1 MPESVVFKRPKL
13 SLSIDTSP
21 QPQPEPVSIVDYL
34 RQNFNILND
43 LYFQETRNQDI
54 HQSMTAIM
62 EKCLRSF
69 GQPHNCHDKPVKLK
83 IDNKVVDN
91 NFFIGYNYYKSQ
103 ITGVHVYS
111 CDNYV
116 YKITSFLNNNV
127 NGFFKLVLEICLQK
141 YAHSL
146 NCGMK
151 IPKINDYTLSQNDYT
166 LSQNDD
172 KLSLEIQMEKIEI
185 LDVSKED
192 IKQELLANYAHFIEI
207 IKAGLDCFERNGLYH
222 NDTHSGN
229 IGFYKDDGGN
239 IQVVFMDFG
248 KATMS
253 KNNRY
258 PSPSG
263 FYKQL
268 NDREKFNEWLSHK
281 IHVNTGSQTF
291 YGGKK
296 RRTHK
301 NKKQRKQRRRKTHCR
316 K

>member
-1 MPESVVFKRPKL
+1 MPESVVFKRPTL
-13 SLSIDTSP
+13 SLSIMQEP
-21 QPQPEPVSIVDYL
+21 VREPVSIVDYL
-34 RQNFNILND
+34 RQNFNSLND
-43 LYFQETRNQDI
+43 RYFQETHNQGI

-62 EKCLRSF
+62 ETCLSSLAL
-69 GQPHNCHDKPVKLK
+69 GQTHNCHDKPVQLKLHTGS
-83 IDNKVVDN
+83 VDN

-103 ITGVHVYS
+103 ITGVYVYS

-116 YKITSFLNNNV
+116 YKRTSFLNNNV

-151 IPKINDYTLSQNDYT
+151 IPEIYHYTLSQTGD
-166 LSQNDD
+166 L
-172 KLSLEIQMEKIEI
+172 LSLEIQMEKIEI

-192 IKQELLANYAHFIEI
+192 IKQELLRNFGQFIET
-207 IKAGLDCFERNGLYH
+207 IKAGLECFEKNRLYH
-222 NDTHSGN
+222 NDTHSSN

-239 IQVVFMDFG
+239 IQVVLMDFG
-248 KATMS
+248 KATLS
-253 KNNRY
+253 EKNRY
-258 PSPSG
+258 QSPSG

-296 RRTHK
+296 RKTHK

>member
-1 MPESVVFKRPKL
+1 MQEPVR
-13 SLSIDTSP
+13 
-21 QPQPEPVSIVDYL
+21 EPVSIGEYL

-43 LYFQETRNQDI
+43 RYFQETHNQVI
-54 HQSMTAIM
+54 HQLMTAIM
-62 EKCLRSF
+62 EKCLSSF
-69 GQPHNCHDKPVKLK
+69 GKTHNCHGERVRLKLHTGS
-83 IDNKVVDN
+83 VDN
-91 NFFIGYNYYKSQ
+91 NFFIGDKVYTSR
-103 ITGVHVYS
+103 ITGVYVYS
-111 CDNYV
+111 CDNFV

-127 NGFFKLVLEICLQK
+127 NSFFKLVLEICLQQ

-151 IPKINDYTLSQNDYT
+151 IPKIYDYT

-172 KLSLEIQMEKIEI
+172 KLSLEIKMEKIEI
-185 LDVSKED
+185 LDVSKEVV
-192 IKQELLANYAHFIEI
+192 KQELLANYAHFIET
-207 IKAGLDCFERNGLYH
+207 IKAGLECFEINRLYH
-222 NDTHSGN
+222 NDTHSDN

-239 IQVVFMDFG
+239 IQVVLMDFG

-253 KNNRY
+253 KKNRY

-263 FYKQL
+263 FYKEL
-268 NDREKFNEWLSHK
+268 NDRENFNEWLSHK
-281 IHVNTGSQTF
+281 IHENTGQRHF

-301 NKKQRKQRRRKTHCR
+301 KKKQIKQRRRKTHCQ

>member
-1 MPESVVFKRPKL
+1 MQEPVR
-13 SLSIDTSP
+13 
-21 QPQPEPVSIVDYL
+21 EPVSIVDYL

-43 LYFQETRNQDI
+43 LYFQETRNQFI

-62 EKCLRSF
+62 ETCLSSF
-69 GQPHNCHDKPVKLK
+69 GQPHNCHGEHVKLK

-103 ITGVHVYS
+103 ITGVYVYS

-116 YKITSFLNNNV
+116 YKRTSFLNNNV
-127 NGFFKLVLEICLQK
+127 NGFFKLVLEICLQQ

-151 IPKINDYTLSQNDYT
+151 IPEIYHYTLSQTGD
-166 LSQNDD
+166 L
-172 KLSLEIQMEKIEI
+172 LSLEIQMEKIEI

-192 IKQELLANYAHFIEI
+192 IKQELLANHEFLIKT
-207 IKAGLDCFERNGLYH
+207 IKAGLECFERNRLYH

-229 IGFYKDDGGN
+229 IGFYKDAEGH
-239 IQVVFMDFG
+239 IQVVLMDFG
-248 KATMS
+248 KATLS

-268 NDREKFNEWLSHK
+268 NDRENFNEWLSHK
-281 IHVNTGSQTF
+281 IHVNTGSRTF

-296 RRTHK
+296 RKTHK

>member
-13 SLSIDTSP
+13 SLSIMQEP
-21 QPQPEPVSIVDYL
+21 VREPVSIVDYL

-43 LYFQETRNQDI
+43 LYFQETRNQFI

-62 EKCLRSF
+62 ETCLSSF
-69 GQPHNCHDKPVKLK
+69 GQPHNCHGEHVKLK

-103 ITGVHVYS
+103 ITGVYVYS

-116 YKITSFLNNNV
+116 YKRTSFLNNNV
-127 NGFFKLVLEICLQK
+127 NGFFKLVLEICLQQ

-151 IPKINDYTLSQNDYT
+151 IPEIYHYTLSQTGD
-166 LSQNDD
+166 L
-172 KLSLEIQMEKIEI
+172 LSLEIQMEKIEI

-192 IKQELLANYAHFIEI
+192 IKQELLANHEFLIKT
-207 IKAGLDCFERNGLYH
+207 IKAGLECFERNRLYH

-239 IQVVFMDFG
+239 IQVVLMDFG
-248 KATMS
+248 KATLS
-253 KNNRY
+253 EKNRY

-268 NDREKFNEWLSHK
+268 NDREKFNEWLSHA
-281 IHVNTGSQTF
+281 IQVNTGRRHF

-296 RRTHK
+296 RKTHK

>member
-13 SLSIDTSP
+13 SLSIMQEP
-21 QPQPEPVSIVDYL
+21 VREPVSIVDYL

-43 LYFQETRNQDI
+43 LYFQETRNQFI

-62 EKCLRSF
+62 ETCLSSF
-69 GQPHNCHDKPVKLK
+69 GQPHNCHGEHVKLK

-103 ITGVHVYS
+103 ITGVYVYS

-116 YKITSFLNNNV
+116 YKRTSFLNNNV
-127 NGFFKLVLEICLQK
+127 NGFFKLVLEICLQQ

-151 IPKINDYTLSQNDYT
+151 IPEIYHYTLSQTGD
-166 LSQNDD
+166 L
-172 KLSLEIQMEKIEI
+172 LSLEIQMEKIEI

-192 IKQELLANYAHFIEI
+192 IKQELLANHEFLIKT
-207 IKAGLDCFERNGLYH
+207 IKAGLECFERNRLYH

-229 IGFYKDDGGN
+229 IGFYKDAEGH
-239 IQVVFMDFG
+239 IQVVLMDFG
-248 KATMS
+248 KATLS

-268 NDREKFNEWLSHK
+268 NDRENFNEWLSHK
-281 IHVNTGSQTF
+281 IHVNTGSRTF

-296 RRTHK
+296 RKTHK

>member
-1 MPESVVFKRPKL
+1 MQEPVRK
-13 SLSIDTSP
+13 
-21 QPQPEPVSIVDYL
+21 PVSIGEYL
-34 RQNFNILND
+34 RQNFNSLND
-43 LYFQETRNQDI
+43 RYFQETHNQFI
-54 HQSMTAIM
+54 HQSMNEIM
-62 EKCLRSF
+62 EKCLSSF
-69 GQPHNCHDKPVKLK
+69 GQPHNCHGEHVELK

-103 ITGVHVYS
+103 ITGVYVYS

-116 YKITSFLNNNV
+116 YKRTSFLNNNV
-127 NGFFKLVLEICLQK
+127 NGFFKLVLEICLQQ

-151 IPKINDYTLSQNDYT
+151 IPKIYDYTLSQNDDNT

-185 LDVSKED
+185 LDVSKEVV
-192 IKQELLANYAHFIEI
+192 KQELLANHEFLIKT
-207 IKAGLDCFERNGLYH
+207 IKAGLDCFEINGLYH
-222 NDTHSGN
+222 NDTHSDN
-229 IGFYKDDGGN
+229 IGFYKDAEGR
-239 IQVVFMDFG
+239 IQVVLMDFG
-248 KATMS
+248 KATLS
-253 KNNRY
+253 EKNRY